1 MKPNTALPCLSI
13 PLPEGIILD
22 LDGTLIR
29 EHEVL
34 EGARRLLARF
44 DGRHVIASNNSSDTA
59 ATLALRLARMGLQ
72 VAPDRL
78 VLAGEE
84 ALRLIAQSH
93 PGAQI
98 LLLAA
103 GPLHERA
110 RSLGLR
116 PDRRHGD
123 VVLLCRDPGFDY
135 DMLSN
140 AADHLRRGVPFFVAN
155 PDLTHPGAN
164 SRLVP
169 ETGTLLAAVSACA
182 GGVKPSQIIGKPHPH
197 LFRRALALLGL
208 PPHRT
213 AMIGDNPDTD
223 ARGARAQ
230 GVPTLL
236 IGDHAKAVARDP
248 AGLLAV
254 LGLGL
259 G

>member
-1 MKPNTALPCLSI
+1 MKPTTAPPCIST
-13 PLPEGIILD
+13 PVPEGVILD

-34 EGARRLLARF
+34 EGARRMLACF
-44 DGRHVIASNNSSDTA
+44 SGRHVVASNNSSDTA
-59 ATLALRLARMGLQ
+59 ATLAARLARMGLQ
-72 VAPDRL
+72 VEPDRL

-93 PGAQI
+93 PGAQV

-103 GPLHERA
+103 RPLHDHA
-110 RSLGLR
+110 RKLGLR
-116 PDRRHGD
+116 PDSRHGD
-123 VVLLCRDPGFDY
+123 VVLLCRDPGFSY

-164 SRLVP
+164 GRLVP

-208 PPHRT
+208 PPHRA

-223 ARGARAQ
+223 ASGAHAQ
-230 GVPTLL
+230 GIPTLL
-236 IGDHAKAVARDP
+236 IGDHRKAVARDP
-248 AGLLAV
+248 AGLLTV
-254 LGLGL
+254 LGLG
-259 G
+259 